1 MFLPISK
8 SHIDWH
14 MTYFDTSASYIEIE
28 SENHNIQKICL
39 TFLKNEIWLAGVFS
53 GEKNRRCLFGNRI
66 FQWTVD
72 TCLHCQSSRSSDCL
86 NLRKSNQEI
95 FWADKFSRLSESY
108 WEFPMVKTV
117 WNASDFYKDTFKII
131 NSNIYLIIW
140 DKKSFKCFIIYINIF
155 KLWEISNVFTKLQD

>member
-8 SHIDWH
+8 SHIEWH

-28 SENHNIQKICL
+28 SENHNIQKIGL
-39 TFLKNEIWLAGVFS
+39 TFLKNEIWLAGVFFR
-53 GEKNRRCLFGNRI
+53 GKNRRCLFGNRI

-95 FWADKFSRLSESY
+95 FWADKFSSLSESY

-117 WNASDFYKDTFKII
+117 RNTSSFHKDMFKII
-131 NSNIYLIIW
+131 TLKYLSDSLRQKIIQM
-140 DKKSFKCFIIYINIF
+140 FH
-155 KLWEISNVFTKLQD
+155 